1 MPSDKSPPH
10 SPYMPR
16 DPQVYMYDTSFG
28 HLTPWEFSGWKQ
40 ETLSWKEGCYF
51 HAGLNPNFR
60 NRITG
65 PGALQMLK
73 DNCINNFDK
82 FSVGASKH
90 GVMCN
95 ANGNTMADG
104 MLWRLGEEEF
114 LNMGHGPYVDYL
126 VRTGGYDV
134 KMENLDGKAFLFQL
148 AGPRS
153 LDVLEALTGE
163 SLRDIDFL
171 WHRPSSIPRSGLF
184 KRDLP
189 IRIYR
194 LGVARTLAYE
204 VHGRFE
210 DAQTVYAAIMAA
222 GEAFGIER
230 LGMQAY
236 GMNHTEGGFAQSF
249 IHFLH
254 AWNEDEAFMGFLGDQ
269 YAEIM
274 SVLPG
279 SAGKDVTKRFANPFE
294 LGWGHMIKFEHDFLG
309 RAALE
314 RYAAAPK
321 RKIVTLEWNEDDV
334 LDVYASQFRA
344 NADHQFMDFP
354 ADPVWQGYLSRTFC
368 DDVLVG
374 DAVVGMS
381 SGRMFSHYYRKMIS
395 LCIVDLDRSAIGT
408 EVEVLWGDPGTRQ
421 KRIRAKVSRFPY
433 IDLPYNNDIDVRALP
448 GSTG

>member
-1 MPSDKSPPH
+1 MSKRNPLSH
-10 SPYMPR
+10 SPFMPV
-16 DPQVYMYDTSFG
+16 DPEVIAYNPSFG
-28 HLTPWEFSGWKQ
+28 HLTPWEFSGWKK
-40 ETLSWKEGCYF
+40 ETLSWKEGCYL

-60 NRITG
+60 NRLTG
-65 PGALQMLK
+65 PGAFQMLK
-73 DNCINNFDK
+73 DNCINNFAT

-90 GVMCN
+90 AVMCSE
-95 ANGNTMADG
+95 NGNTMADG

-114 LNMGHGPYVDYL
+114 VNMGHGPYVDYL
-126 VRTGGYDV
+126 VRTGRYDV
-134 KMENLDGKAFLFQL
+134 KLENLDDTSVLFQL

-163 SLRDIDFL
+163 SLRDIEFL
-171 WHRPSSIPRSGLF
+171 WHRPSKIPQSGLF

-204 VHGRFE
+204 VHGNAG
-210 DAQTVYAAIMAA
+210 DAEIIYRAIMDA
-222 GEAFGIER
+222 GERFGIER

-254 AWNEDEAFMGFLGDQ
+254 AWNEDPAFLEFLGDQ
-269 YAEIM
+269 YAGIM
-274 SVLPG
+274 GVLPG
-279 SAGKDVTKRFANPFE
+279 SAGNDITKRFANPVE
-294 LGWGHMIKFEHDFLG
+294 LGWGHMIKFEHEFTG

-314 RYAAAPK
+314 RHMADPK
-321 RKIVTLEWNEDDV
+321 RKLVTLEWDDDDV

-344 NADHQFMDFP
+344 NADHHFMDFA

-368 DDVLVG
+368 DDVLVE
-374 DAVVGMS
+374 DALVGMS

-395 LCIVDLDRSAIGT
+395 LCLVETGRSAIGT
-408 EVEVLWGDPGTRQ
+408 GVEVLWGDPGTRQ
-421 KRIRAKVSRFPY
+421 KRIRAKVARFPY
-433 IDLPYNNDIDVRALP
+433 IDLPYNNDIDVRTLP
-448 GSTG
+448 VAAS